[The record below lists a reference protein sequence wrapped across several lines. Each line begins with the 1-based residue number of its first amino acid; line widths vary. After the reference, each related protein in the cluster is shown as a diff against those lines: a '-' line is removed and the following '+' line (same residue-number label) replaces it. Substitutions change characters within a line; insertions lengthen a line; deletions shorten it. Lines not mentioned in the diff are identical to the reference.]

1 MKILKTLYYEIVVEH
16 FVEKFI
22 FWLGNEGYETECNAM
37 CEAMLSWSN
46 KTLQRLKAGE
56 SK

>member
-22 FWLGNEGYETECNAM
+22 SWLKNEGYETESIVM
-37 CEAMLSWSN
+37 CEAMLSWSS
-46 KTLQRLKAGE
+46 KTLQRLKE
-56 SK
+56 E